1 MTSPADDFAVAL
13 QLQEQL
19 YRENDGSDDM
29 YIADASNG
37 FTFDGYV
44 DMSFGARKTSGANAG
59 SSLCDES
66 WELVDPS
73 PDAWAL
79 FIEFNKKYFWG
90 KLTGVELRWSTR
102 MTL

>member
-1 MTSPADDFAVAL
+1 MANAADDFALAL
-13 QLQEQL
+13 QLQEKL
-19 YRENDGSDDM
+19 YTETEDVVVAG
-29 YIADASNG
+29 ING
-37 FTFDGYV
+37 DWAFGGYV
-44 DMSFGARKTSGANAG
+44 NESRSTRGPGSAVNGA

-66 WELVDPS
+66 WELIDPS

-90 KLTGVELRWSTR
+90 KLTGVELRWSSK

>member
-1 MTSPADDFAVAL
+1 MADDFAVAL

-19 YRENDGSDDM
+19 YRESDDNND
-29 YIADASNG
+29 ILISDGTNG
-37 FTFDGYV
+37 FSFEGYV
-44 DMSFGARKTSGANAG
+44 DNSSIGARKTSGVNSV

-79 FIEFNKKYFWG
+79 FVEFNKKYFWG
-90 KLTGVELRWSTR
+90 KLTGVELRWSAR